1 MDYEKEINEL
11 KRQLSNLQ
19 EAFLQYKKN
28 NNQVVDRADEA
39 YNGVKDLTPE
49 ILSKQAYIGEKEVIF
64 ESPKAGNVSAWV
76 TQVDG
81 VQVPCTTEV
90 TDRAIKVI
98 FDPLVKVAI
107 VNVSIQ

>member
-1 MDYEKEINEL
+1 MDYEKEINDI
-11 KRQLSNLQ
+11 KSQLNLLQ
-19 EAFLQYKKN
+19 IAFVNAQRN
-28 NNQVVDRADEA
+28 DVNTVGRVDDTE
-39 YNGVKDLTPE
+39 NKITSITPE
-49 ILSKQAYIGEKEVIF
+49 ILSKQVYIGEKEVIF

-90 TDRAIKVI
+90 TDRIIKVI